1 MWGLYIKCLR
11 CLKSGAEKV
20 ISSLTHLE
28 TLGVPGS
35 SFLLSSPV
43 RPLLTDANEP
53 KIEKKAAPHTKE
65 NGAKK
70 STLQLPNTISK
81 YEGPI

>member
-1 MWGLYIKCLR
+1 MKCLR

-70 STLQLPNTISK
+70 STLRLLNIIK